1 MQPTNEQKL
10 IEENRKLLEEINR
23 LKRALNENIYEN
35 LFHVSPDIII
45 QVDPSYKIT
54 VIHIPDYTREQLDA
68 LHGKDLFS
76 VTPTN
81 VHDQMRRALENV
93 FGQGK
98 TVTYESQADAFGKYR
113 HYLNYLTP
121 LKDEN
126 GVTYSAYFI
135 SREVTE
141 QRVAEKL
148 RGESDKKLMALFGSS
163 QHLHILMDTSQR
175 LLWFN
180 QKATETAIFLFGKE
194 LEVGKSMLDYLQGEY
209 KNTFVG
215 YFQKA
220 MSGESVVFPRHY
232 VLENDQHFYLEM
244 MLQCIYEDEAKTKM
258 IGISLVGVE
267 TTDRRANEAKL
278 EKINKELIQHNQQ
291 LNQYSF
297 VISHNLRGPIVTL
310 LGLVNLFEQK
320 STDET
325 FKNEIIQHIKKSTLH
340 LDNIIL
346 DLNMILSQSDGRE
359 NIRSEVSLSNEIQ
372 MVKDLLKSQ
381 IDFAQ
386 AEIQTDFQEVKALH
400 SVRSYIQSI
409 FMNLV
414 SNSIKYKKP
423 STPAV
428 IRLSSHREFNSMVR
442 IDIEDNGIGLNL
454 EKHNDAL
461 YGFYKRFHTHVDG
474 KGLGLHLV
482 KTQVDLLGGK
492 IEVKSKVNEGTTF
505 SIYLPIR

>member
-1 MQPTNEQKL
+1 MQHNEQEL
-10 IEENRKLLEEINR
+10 IEENKKLREEITR
-23 LKRALNENIYEN
+23 LNRALKENIYEN

-45 QVDPSYKIT
+45 QVDPSYKII
-54 VIHIPDYTREQLDA
+54 VIHIPEIPRERLTA
-68 LHGKDLFS
+68 LHGENLFS
-76 VTPTN
+76 VAPLV
-81 VHDQMRRALENV
+81 VHDQMRQALEKV
-93 FGQGK
+93 FKQGE
-98 TVTYESQADAFGKYR
+98 TIHYESEAEVLGKYR

-121 LKDEN
+121 IKNEM
-126 GVTYSAYFI
+126 GVTSSAYFI
-135 SREVTE
+135 SREITE
-141 QRVAEKL
+141 QKNSEKL
-148 RGESDKKLMALFGSS
+148 RNESDNKLMALFGSS
-163 QHLHILMDTSQR
+163 QHLHILMNTNQK

-180 QKATETAIFLFGKE
+180 QKATETALFLFEKE

-209 KNTFVG
+209 QDTFVR

-232 VLENDQHFYLEM
+232 VIENDQHFYLEM
-244 MLQCIYEDEAKTKM
+244 MLQCIYEDEAKTRM

-267 TTDRRANEAKL
+267 TTDRRANEVKL

-310 LGLVNLFEQK
+310 LGLVNLFEQEL
-320 STDET
+320 TDEA
-325 FKNEIIQHIKKSTLH
+325 FKNEIIQHIKKTTLH

-359 NIRSEVSLSNEIQ
+359 NIRSEISLSNELQ

-386 AEIQTDFQEVKALH
+386 AEIQADFQEVKNLY

-423 STPAV
+423 TTPAV
-428 IRLSSHREFNSMVR
+428 IRLSSHIESQSTIR

>member
-1 MQPTNEQKL
+1 MQHNEKL
-10 IEENRKLLEEINR
+10 IEENKKLLEEIDR
-23 LKRALNENIYEN
+23 LKRALKERNIYEN

-45 QVDPSYKIT
+45 QVDPSYKII
-54 VIHIPDYTREQLDA
+54 VIHIPEFSRERLDA
-68 LHGKDLFS
+68 LHGVDLIS
-76 VTPTN
+76 VTPPT
-81 VHDQMRRALENV
+81 VHNQMRQALDKV
-93 FGQGK
+93 FKQGE
-98 TVTYESQADAFGKYR
+98 TVHYESEAEALGKYR

-121 LKDEN
+121 LKDEK
-126 GVTYSAYFI
+126 GVTNSAYFI
-135 SREVTE
+135 SREITE
-141 QRVAEKL
+141 QRVSEKQ
-148 RGESDKKLMALFGSS
+148 RNESDKKLLALFGSS
-163 QHLHILMDTSQR
+163 QHLHILMDKNQR

-180 QKATETAIFLFGKE
+180 QKATETALFLFEKE
-194 LEVGKSMLDYLQGEY
+194 LEVGKSMLEYLQGEY
-209 KNTFVG
+209 QDSFIS
-215 YFQKA
+215 YFKKA

-232 VLENDQHFYLEM
+232 IIDNNQHFYLEM
-244 MLQCIYEDEAKTKM
+244 MLQCIYEDEARTNM

-320 STDET
+320 STDEA

-359 NIRSEVSLSNEIQ
+359 NMRSEVHLSNELQ

-386 AEIQTDFQEVKALH
+386 AEIQTNFDEVNVLY

-414 SNSIKYKKP
+414 SNSLKYKKP
-423 STPAV
+423 SIAPV
-428 IRLSSHREFNSMVR
+428 IRLSSHMDGDSMVR

-454 EKHNDAL
+454 EKHMDAL

-482 KTQVDLLGGK
+482 KTQVDLLGGR
-492 IEVKSKVNEGTTF
+492 IEVKSIVNEGTTF
-505 SIYLPIR
+505 SIYLPVR